1 LTVRDRAVIVPDVG
15 GDNEELLRCYLA
27 LVREARGLRPTDRF
41 ALRQDDVEALAAM
54 LDLDDDGLEKRLM
67 RLLNVGATEAAEMRR
82 RLVARRILG
91 AAGALTIGLIA
102 SMPLTAAAS
111 DLPAPTPAT
120 AFVAGA
126 TMSAGA
132 SMIDIGEPLV
142 IERAPADI
150 PPPTTTTPAPA
161 PDEHDEIIDPLT
173 IERDPDTTTPPPPPA
188 DEHVEIGDA
197 LVIERDN
204 PNP

>member
-1 LTVRDRAVIVPDVG
+1 VQDRSVIVPDVG

-27 LVREARGLRPTDRF
+27 LVRKARGLRPNDRF
-41 ALRQDDVEALAAM
+41 ALRQDDVEVLAAL

-67 RLLNVGATEAAEMRR
+67 RLLHVGSSEAADMRR

-91 AAGALTIGLIA
+91 AAGALTVGLLA
-102 SMPLTAAAS
+102 SMPLSAAAS
-111 DLPAPTPAT
+111 EAPAPTAPT
-120 AFVAGA
+120 ALVAGV

-132 SMIDIGEPLV
+132 SVIDIGEPLV
-142 IERAPADI
+142 IERDASDI
-150 PPPTTTTPAPA
+150 PAPA
-161 PDEHDEIIDPLT
+161 PAPEEHDEIGEPLT
-173 IERDPDTTTPPPPPA
+173 IERDPEATPPPETQPPAPA

-197 LVIERDN
+197 LVIERDT

>member
-1 LTVRDRAVIVPDVG
+1 VKDRSVVVPDVG

-41 ALRQDDVEALAAM
+41 ALRQDDVEVLAAM

-67 RLLNVGATEAAEMRR
+67 RLLHVGSTEAAEMRR

-91 AAGALTIGLIA
+91 AAGALTVGLIA

-120 AFVAGA
+120 ALVAGA

-142 IERAPADI
+142 IERSPSDI
-150 PPPTTTTPAPA
+150 PPPTTTPAPE
-161 PDEHDEIIDPLT
+161 EHDEIGEPLT
-173 IERDPDTTTPPPPPA
+173 IERDPDETAPPPPPA
-188 DEHVEIGDA
+188 DEHVEIIDA
-197 LVIERDN
+197 LVIERGN

>member
-1 LTVRDRAVIVPDVG
+1 MQDRSVVVPDVG

-27 LVREARGLRPTDRF
+27 LVREARGLRPSDRF
-41 ALRQDDVEALAAM
+41 ALRQDDVEVLAAM

-67 RLLNVGATEAAEMRR
+67 RLLHVGSSEAAEMRR

-91 AAGALTIGLIA
+91 AAGALTVGLIA

-111 DLPAPTPAT
+111 DLPTPAPAT
-120 AFVAGA
+120 ALIAGA

-142 IERAPADI
+142 IERAPSDI
-150 PPPTTTTPAPA
+150 PAPTTTPAP
-161 PDEHDEIIDPLT
+161 
-173 IERDPDTTTPPPPPA
+173 
-188 DEHVEIGDA
+188 DEHVEIIDA
-197 LVIERDN
+197 LVIERDS

>member
-1 LTVRDRAVIVPDVG
+1 VRDRAVVVPDVG

-27 LVREARGLRPTDRF
+27 LVREARGLSPSDRF
-41 ALRQDDVEALAAM
+41 ALRQDDVEVLAAL

-67 RLLNVGATEAAEMRR
+67 RLLHVGASEAAEMRR

-91 AAGALTIGLIA
+91 AASALTVGLIA
-102 SMPLTAAAS
+102 SMPLSAAAS
-111 DLPAPTPAT
+111 EARPTSAPAVTA

-142 IERAPADI
+142 IERDPSEIPAP
-150 PPPTTTTPAPA
+150 TPAPE
-161 PDEHDEIIDPLT
+161 EHVEIGEPLT
-173 IERDPDTTTPPPPPA
+173 IERDPEATPPPPA
-188 DEHVEIGDA
+188 EEHVEIIDA
-197 LVIERDN
+197 LVIERDA